1 MAPSTPPPPSS
12 ERLAAFTIASTS
24 SVVMSATTISRTV
37 WPISAASAV
46 MRASLSRAGR
56 TGRGL
61 KFQTGAHT
69 DVIVVRVQETARG
82 TTAVATQHFKEIIVS
97 TEPAGGVQRLRRP
110 CKGDAMNVNP
120 PVLPVTGTA
129 RQLSLVD
136 QFSDERDAT
145 QLGHQCGVER
155 NLVDPRQDLV
165 VRLRH

>member
-12 ERLAAFTIASTS
+12 ERLAAFTMASTS

-82 TTAVATQHFKEIIVS
+82 ATAVGTQHFKEIIVS

-129 RQLSLVD
+129 RQLALVD

-145 QLGHQCGVER
+145 QLGHQ
-155 NLVDPRQDLV
+155 
-165 VRLRH
+165 